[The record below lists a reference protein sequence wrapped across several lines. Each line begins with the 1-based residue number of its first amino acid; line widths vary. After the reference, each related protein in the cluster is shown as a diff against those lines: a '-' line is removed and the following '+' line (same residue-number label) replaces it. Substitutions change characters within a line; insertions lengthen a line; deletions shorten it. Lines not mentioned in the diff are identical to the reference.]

1 MWLLRPL
8 VFTGE
13 KNDHHCWLGVMA
25 VLSQVQGLRSDGSDV
40 AFSPVKSSREHSTSV
55 PFCESDVMGYASLSV
70 VLGAIFTGENWPLGS
85 VAPPPLK
92 GVAGRGKGGSRY
104 VFALVWGCSV

>member
-85 VAPPPLK
+85 VAPPPT
-92 GVAGRGKGGSRY
+92 
-104 VFALVWGCSV
+104 